1 MILEYTMNT
10 QYAIN
15 TSVVRSFASKCFT
28 ILSSLNIV
36 SLLILFALQNILLLT
51 KYVPYILQYYDQ
63 LILKLGI
70 ATYSDAMIPLTPW
83 LYLTAI
89 SPINLT
95 SFLMITNM
103 SLSAIVL
110 VFTWLL
116 AIITKQKKNVPF
128 IAGLLLLSTM
138 ITLLMPYITPDS
150 ILFAA
155 IILLAIIC
163 LYKGWMKSSAPF
175 WLTIGFLLTGCA
187 GLTGGLIGFFIPLIS
202 SLIFLIWSG
211 NLRRAGRYDGALAF
225 GLMLVMLLGW
235 GSIINSIEN
244 GRELLK
250 LITTYQIINPA
261 QTIFH
266 IQIRDWLISTAMICL
281 IWLPWTLII
290 FLLPWSHFFSIP
302 RKLIEYRISF
312 PGHSWIWINTLIT
325 VLCIIFISS
334 SDPLS
339 IISLYSLIA
348 ILTAQCI
355 ISLTEQKSLF
365 LYLGISSYFLV
376 IGLLFLF
383 VSLYPIIQT
392 WLPQGFET
400 DFPKTIESFFFDKL
414 GIVIAAAICILSFF
428 ILWKFTNKR
437 SPTGSLVVVVL
448 CTTLLAIIL
457 SYYTT
462 PTNPNETT
470 LFMQL
475 QHSSTPATTNRVPI
489 NRLPDSTGDNED
501 TVEENYHDL

>member
-202 SLIFLIWSG
+202 SLIFLIWRG
-211 NLRRAGRYDGALAF
+211 NLQRAGRYDGALAF

-235 GSIINSIEN
+235 GSIISSMEN

-250 LITTYQIINPA
+250 LITT
-261 QTIFH
+261 
-266 IQIRDWLISTAMICL
+266 
-281 IWLPWTLII
+281 
-290 FLLPWSHFFSIP
+290 
-302 RKLIEYRISF
+302 
-312 PGHSWIWINTLIT
+312 
-325 VLCIIFISS
+325 
-334 SDPLS
+334 
-339 IISLYSLIA
+339 
-348 ILTAQCI
+348 
-355 ISLTEQKSLF
+355 
-365 LYLGISSYFLV
+365 
-376 IGLLFLF
+376 
-383 VSLYPIIQT
+383 
-392 WLPQGFET
+392 
-400 DFPKTIESFFFDKL
+400 
-414 GIVIAAAICILSFF
+414 
-428 ILWKFTNKR
+428 
-437 SPTGSLVVVVL
+437 
-448 CTTLLAIIL
+448 
-457 SYYTT
+457 
-462 PTNPNETT
+462 
-470 LFMQL
+470 
-475 QHSSTPATTNRVPI
+475 
-489 NRLPDSTGDNED
+489 
-501 TVEENYHDL
+501 